1 MQKTITINL
10 TPEGN
15 LQLPLE
21 IREQFSNGEQ
31 YLVITSENTITFRKA
46 TKFNWDVWESSL
58 EQSENDPNEITTEE
72 ICELVRE
79 VRRENK
85 R

>member
-1 MQKTITINL
+1 MQKTITISL

-31 YLVITSENTITFRKA
+31 YLVITSENTITFKKA
-46 TKFNWDVWESSL
+46 TKFNWDLWESAL
-58 EQSENDPNEITTEE
+58 EKSGNDPNEITTDG

>member
-21 IREQFSNGEQ
+21 IREQFSNSEQ

-46 TKFNWDVWESSL
+46 TKFSWGEWKRSL
-58 EQSENDPNEITTEE
+58 DRSASDPNEMTTEE

-79 VRRENK
+79 VRRESK